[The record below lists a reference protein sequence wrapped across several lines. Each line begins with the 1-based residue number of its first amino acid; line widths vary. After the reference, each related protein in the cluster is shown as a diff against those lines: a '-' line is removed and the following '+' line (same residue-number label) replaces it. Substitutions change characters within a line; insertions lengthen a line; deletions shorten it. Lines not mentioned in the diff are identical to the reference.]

1 MVFSCFVSYKSYHKK
16 GTLDFKQRM
25 VKELSELL
33 LTINHSF
40 STLMQTIHKQLY
52 ERTKIIA
59 VIDATAKG
67 FLFPTQKLRLQ
78 LRWSSFIQ
86 FFTPQFSYM
95 IFIYFDNFIRK
106 QFHSVNGTEISHMKT
121 WREPKSLSARLF
133 PVLKHCEH
141 LCVGI
146 KIWWEV
152 RETWRCLKQHTIP
165 QPSQKSY
172 YNHFKI
178 FF

>member
-52 ERTKIIA
+52 ERTKIIV

-67 FLFPTQKLRLQ
+67 FLFPTAKVVSTTAMILILHPAVLRYD
-78 LRWSSFIQ
+78 FH
-86 FFTPQFSYM
+86 
-95 IFIYFDNFIRK
+95 IF
-106 QFHSVNGTEISHMKT
+106 
-121 WREPKSLSARLF
+121 
-133 PVLKHCEH
+133 
-141 LCVGI
+141 
-146 KIWWEV
+146 
-152 RETWRCLKQHTIP
+152 
-165 QPSQKSY
+165 
-172 YNHFKI
+172 
-178 FF
+178 

>member
-1 MVFSCFVSYKSYHKK
+1 MVFSCFVSYKSYHIK

-67 FLFPTQKLRLQ
+67 FLFPTAKVA
-78 LRWSSFIQ
+78 S
-86 FFTPQFSYM
+86 TTAM
-95 IFIYFDNFIRK
+95 IFFHIILHPAVPIYD
-106 QFHSVNGTEISHMKT
+106 FH
-121 WREPKSLSARLF
+121 
-133 PVLKHCEH
+133 
-141 LCVGI
+141 
-146 KIWWEV
+146 
-152 RETWRCLKQHTIP
+152 
-165 QPSQKSY
+165 
-172 YNHFKI
+172 I
-178 FF
+178 FG